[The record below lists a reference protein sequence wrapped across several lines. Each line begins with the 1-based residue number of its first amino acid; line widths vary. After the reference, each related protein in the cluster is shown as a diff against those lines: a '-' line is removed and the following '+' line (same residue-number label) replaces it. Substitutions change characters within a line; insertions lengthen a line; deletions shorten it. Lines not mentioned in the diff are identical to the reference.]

1 MTIRAFYSRGGFS
14 IQDPP
19 IQVINNVGN
28 YNGGTGTF
36 SGAVTAPSFIGSI
49 AASSITGTT
58 LASNVVLSSLTSLGT
73 ITSGVWN
80 GTVIGDTYIS
90 SAATWNTASTD
101 RLKWDGGATGLVAA
115 TGRTS
120 LGLVIG
126 TNVQAYSATLTTA
139 AGGTYTG
146 NVTGNVSGSSGSCT
160 GNAATAT
167 NVPYTGLTGTVPTWN
182 QSTTGNAATVT
193 NGAYTNI
200 DNNFSAT
207 QTFQADVSLT
217 GNIEIGI
224 PAIFAVNNT
233 SGEITI
239 GNKGGS
245 YASFVNDA
253 IFNGANFQ
261 RDITVNTMTV
271 GLGNGYNNGNS
282 VAIGTGALLECTD
295 GIYNTAIGS
304 GTLGV
309 LTVGGENSAFGF
321 GALAAL
327 VDGSENIAIG
337 KAALGSLESGST
349 NTAIGKSA
357 MFDAVDAEGNVAIG
371 GSVLQANVSGVYNV
385 AIGESCL
392 TSGECT
398 GNVANGRSALQNT
411 TGNYNV
417 ALGYQAG
424 RYRGTS
430 TLTLNTATESI
441 FIGNTARASA
451 SAMTREIVIGSNA
464 VGLGSNTTVI
474 GVSTTLGNRIFG
486 VASTGQVAPTV
497 ASATTIAPTKTITFI
512 SGTTAIATIT
522 APSLIAS
529 TGGQI
534 TLIPTGIFTT
544 TTAGNIALASTA
556 VVSKALIMTYD
567 ATTTKWY
574 PSY

>member
-1 MTIRAFYSRGGFS
+1 
-14 IQDPP
+14 
-19 IQVINNVGN
+19 
-28 YNGGTGTF
+28 
-36 SGAVTAPSFIGSI
+36 
-49 AASSITGTT
+49 
-58 LASNVVLSSLTSLGT
+58 
-73 ITSGVWN
+73 VWN
-80 GTVIGDTYIS
+80 GTAIGDTYIS

-126 TNVQAYSATLTTA
+126 TNVQAYSATLAAA

-146 NVTGNVSGSSGSCT
+146 NVTGNISGSSGSCT

-182 QSTTGNAATVT
+182 QSTTGNAATVID
-193 NGAYTNI
+193 GAYKSIN
-200 DNNFSAT
+200 NNFLTS
-207 QTFQADVSLT
+207 QTIQGDVGVE
-217 GNIEIGI
+217 GNISVGVPQIFGTDSGLGQIIIGSNKSG
-224 PAIFAVNNT
+224 AYAYFYKEAEFAQ
-233 SGEITI
+233 
-239 GNKGGS
+239 
-245 YASFVNDA
+245 
-253 IFNGANFQ
+253 GANFGT
-261 RDITVNTMTV
+261 DITVNGLTV
-271 GLGNGYNNGNS
+271 GLGAGNFTENL
-282 VAIGTGALLECTD
+282 AIGTGALGSNDSGL
-295 GIYNTAIGS
+295 YNTAVGTGALSLVFDGS
-304 GTLGV
+304 
-309 LTVGGENSAFGF
+309 ENSAFGT
-321 GALAAL
+321 GALEAL

-337 KAALGSLESGST
+337 RSTLGSLVNGIV
-349 NTAIGKSA
+349 NTAIGKLA
-357 MFDAVDAEGNVAIG
+357 MFDAVDASGNVAIG
-371 GSVLQANVSGVYNV
+371 GGVLQANVSGEYNV

-392 TSGECT
+392 ISAECT
-398 GNVANGRSALQNT
+398 GNVANGRSALQSIT

-424 RYRGTS
+424 RYRGASSS
-430 TLTLNTATESI
+430 TLTSATESI
-441 FIGNTARASA
+441 LIGNSARASA

-522 APSLIAS
+522 APSTIAT